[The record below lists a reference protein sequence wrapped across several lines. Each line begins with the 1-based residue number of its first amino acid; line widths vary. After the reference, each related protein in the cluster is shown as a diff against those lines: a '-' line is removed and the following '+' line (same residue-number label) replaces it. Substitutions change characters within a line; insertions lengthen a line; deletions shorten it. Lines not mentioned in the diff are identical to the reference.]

1 MVDAATVDAAMGA
14 RRAQQR
20 TNTAKARAQG
30 GTPPATNEARD
41 SWITHHEREK
51 KNHVRDSWM
60 IWWMW
65 RWTKRMQS
73 LDYLYRRI
81 DRASFVFNF
90 LYCL

>member
-51 KNHVRDSWM
+51 KKSR
-60 IWWMW
+60 
-65 RWTKRMQS
+65 KRQ
-73 LDYLYRRI
+73 LDDLVDVEVDKENAEPGLLIQKNRQ
-81 DRASFVFNF
+81 
-90 LYCL
+90 CLFCF